1 MDPTDSPTFT
11 QRLQA
16 SETAQLLALANRI
29 RLQDRE
35 RRDRTIAEAV
45 RRAGKLE
52 RTTA

>member
-1 MDPTDSPTFT
+1 MDTNQAPP
-11 QRLQA
+11 A
-16 SETAQLLALANRI
+16 SETAQLAALANRI

-45 RRAGKLE
+45 RRAGKLG